1 MTTPGGVPNLPAG
14 ALTEETLAE
23 KLQDMSAAA
32 MRSRAR
38 ERMPSIF
45 DDSTGGNILSDLTP
59 FGLLTR
65 IWAEVNS
72 LIANA
77 DPADIQGPQ
86 DIPQLLLDF
95 IQGLPVIGE
104 LVGLLEAILGEYDGD
119 DEVLL
124 AIQQIF
130 APIRKLVQ
138 LVAGQDVGFPTIED
152 VTSGWT
158 ALADALENVPGL
170 GQIVGLV
177 RSFGAA
183 LLGAV
188 PVGIITDDTP
198 SMLVEGGYDV
208 PDTIHPDSDFQWR
221 DEGVPGTTPLG
232 SAWVDAD
239 GADHS
244 DATEVMPVG
253 ADWELEI
260 GTHVKWVS
268 LAATAGQDAIRLNVL
283 PYVDSQTPHPSGA
296 VMVASVE
303 SPSGDSSSDKDGW
316 VEIVGTWSP
325 PEGVTHF
332 AVEKHVTSAAS
343 SGSVGFDETYVKATQ
358 KLPQKYT
365 HNLPEDL
372 SSLFN
377 WIGLAV
383 DTLLDALGE
392 TPVGPIL
399 DRIFDLGAA
408 LEGVAQDAWGAA
420 TDVVQLMSALLTD
433 PASVI
438 GTIPQSLVGGL
449 ETTLNQIG
457 DIFNGMIVTPVNS
470 IVSAIKDWFDQW
482 FGGGSSNAIPL
493 AQKDSAWGVAPLDG
507 NRRVPPR
514 NLPVTLQDIA
524 ENGLPPGGGGGDP
537 VERTVKHVLIALG
550 ADQAVPNDSPTTL
563 TGLTQISGE
572 TVTFDATHSKWSWPI
587 DGYWDITAQVAFED
601 SATGERQAA
610 VYRTTA
616 SGDVIAGAG
625 SSSGG
630 PWKRCLVTG
639 SQDVTNS
646 PPMGEDDEF
655 SLQVWQNSG
664 AALDVVGG
672 YPNGT
677 YVLALYRGEKKFDA
691 PPAAVY
697 VRPGSGSAFTGA
709 VKLFEGVETEVF
721 AGEFPAGMVL
731 DSDGNLYAAAL
742 LPGRI
747 IKRDTDGVET
757 TLAFTSLGQPYAL
770 AIDTSQNLYTIDT
783 SDNTGRV
790 LKLSGTSTVTQLPF
804 SGLNGPRGIAV
815 DAIGNVYV
823 ANAFADQV
831 LRLSTSNTQSTM
843 PFSGLNRPW
852 GLAVDASGALY
863 VADRLNHRI
872 VKMDSSNTQTVLPF
886 TGLNEPRGVAVD
898 AEGNIYVTDGGNNR
912 VVKLDPN
919 GTQTVLPFTD
929 LGFAPVHITVG

>member
-188 PVGIITDDTP
+188 PVGFITDDSP
-198 SMLVEGGYDV
+198 SMLVEGGFDAAE
-208 PDTIHPDSDFQWR
+208 TIHPDSVFEWR
-221 DEGVPGTTPLG
+221 AEGVPGTSPLG
-232 SAWVDAD
+232 SAWVEANGSDL
-239 GADHS
+239 S
-244 DATEVMPVG
+244 DATEIMPVG

-268 LAATAGQDAIRLNVL
+268 LAATAGQNAIRLNVL

-332 AVEKHVTSAAS
+332 AIEKHVTSAATA
-343 SGSVGFDETYVKATQ
+343 GAVGFDDTYVKATQ
-358 KLPQKYT
+358 KLPQRYT

-408 LEGVAQDAWGAA
+408 LEGVAQDAWDAA
-420 TDVVQLMSALLTD
+420 TDVGQLMSALLTD

-449 ETTLNQIG
+449 ETTLNQIR
-457 DIFNGMIVTPVNS
+457 DVFNGLVVTPVNS
-470 IVSAIKDWFDQW
+470 IVAAIKDWFDQW

-493 AQKDSAWGVAPLDG
+493 AQKDAAWGVAPLDG

-514 NLPVTLQDIA
+514 NLPMILEDIA
-524 ENGLPPGGGGGDP
+524 ENGLPGGGGGDP

-563 TGLTQISGE
+563 TGLTQIGGE
-572 TVTFDATHSKWSWPI
+572 TVTFDATNSKWSWPI
-587 DGYWDITAQVAFED
+587 EGYWDITAQVAFED

-625 SSSGG
+625 GSAGG

-646 PPMGEDDEF
+646 APMGEDDEF
-655 SLQVWQNSG
+655 SLRVWQNSG
-664 AALDVVGG
+664 GTLDVVGG

-677 YVLALYRGEKKFDA
+677 YILGLYRGEKKIDA
-691 PPAAVY
+691 PPVAVY
-697 VRPGSGSAFTGA
+697 VRPGFGSAYTGA
-709 VKLFEGVETEVF
+709 VKLFDGVETEVF
-721 AGEFPAGMVL
+721 AGESPGGMVL
-731 DSDGNLYAAAL
+731 DSDGNLYAAAI

-747 IKRDTDGVET
+747 IKRDTNGVET

-770 AIDTSQNLYTIDT
+770 TIDTSQNLYTIDIT
-783 SDNTGRV
+783 ENPGRV

-804 SGLNGPRGIAV
+804 SGLSGPRGIAV
-815 DAIGNVYV
+815 DAIGNVYI

-886 TGLNEPRGVAVD
+886 TGLNEPRDIAVD
-898 AEGNIYVTDGGNNR
+898 AEGNIYVTDGGNSR

-929 LGFAPVHITVG
+929 LGSGPVHITVG